1 MQPVLLRSGRQETCL
16 WKQTYDSYCS
26 LSLLKITKTKK
37 RKEKKKK
44 NEQKNNNTSFHSI
57 VVIVVVVSVSLL
69 LTFSWPLA
77 CLVDCFAIVAR
88 DVSPDVVCAKSSKK
102 TFARIADD
110 GSVRELKN
118 SPHKCTRHDAMYKT

>member
-1 MQPVLLRSGRQETCL
+1 MQPVLLRSGRQKTCL

-37 RKEKKKK
+37 KKK
-44 NEQKNNNTSFHSI
+44 EQKNNNTSFHSI
-57 VVIVVVVSVSLL
+57 VVIVVVSVSLL

-88 DVSPDVVCAKSSKK
+88 DVAPDVVCAKSSKK